1 MEDLEEGEVAPQKG
15 AKQHKKTKDPKDKRA
30 KSVESRDEAE
40 LCWGQRSRA
49 PRLEV
54 EGATIP

>member
-1 MEDLEEGEVAPQKG
+1 MRKKRLVEDLEEGEVAPQKG

-40 LCWGQRSRA
+40 VR
-49 PRLEV
+49 
-54 EGATIP
+54 